1 MDEIESLKDKLER
14 LEEEN
19 WELRSK
25 LEEAEKQYRDLL
37 VDENSNYV
45 PMKQYGADIFRRDAA
60 AFLMLFAVILFGF
73 FFMNLGKP
81 FDMGWFLLRIPIALE
96 LAFLPA
102 YLLYGLLREFMNP
115 VMFGKPWNCFWIA
128 FAVIIGAYVFFS
140 IVA

>member
-45 PMKQYGADIFRRDAA
+45 PMT
-60 AFLMLFAVILFGF
+60 
-73 FFMNLGKP
+73 
-81 FDMGWFLLRIPIALE
+81 
-96 LAFLPA
+96 
-102 YLLYGLLREFMNP
+102 
-115 VMFGKPWNCFWIA
+115 
-128 FAVIIGAYVFFS
+128 
-140 IVA
+140 